1 MDLQALADIT
11 DVEALRA
18 IIAAQAQHPDV
29 D

>member
-18 IIAAQAQHPDV
+18 VIAAQAQQLADA
-29 D
+29 